1 MPEVTLE
8 AQTGRVTGSRSTR
21 RLRSDGLLPGVVYG
35 HGIEPTPLSV
45 DSKQLRLA
53 LSTEAGMNAIL
64 RLELG
69 GERHLAMVKNVQR
82 HPVRG
87 ELSHVDFLVIGR
99 HETLAV
105 DVPVVLTGEAEQVNQ
120 ARGLLAQELFTLSV
134 HAPAD
139 SIPNSI
145 EADVSGMA
153 VGDSLRVGDLALPD
167 GVSTSVAPDTAVVV
181 AQSAQALTSA
191 TEVTAEADAE
201 GGAGAE
207 AQQAATG
214 A

>member
-45 DSKQLRLA
+45 NSKQLRLA

-87 ELSHVDFLVIGR
+87 DLSHVDFLVIGR

-191 TEVTAEADAE
+191 TEVTEADAE
-201 GGAGAE
+201 GGGGAE